1 MTLVRHYEKEQL
13 INGESVMLCLSQS
26 SAHDIEAGWL
36 PYGAHVFRILPND
49 DWEAQEHHVG
59 NWTMCLRWLATKLP
73 GSQREQFCQCTG
85 LHAMHQQQS
94 EKNARN
100 GAAAE
105 QYVASYL
112 ALH

>member
-1 MTLVRHYEKEQL
+1 
-13 INGESVMLCLSQS
+13 MLCLSQS
-26 SAHDIEAGWL
+26 SAQDIEAGWL

-73 GSQREQFCQCTG
+73 GSQGEQFCQCTG